1 MSSSWAKGLIS
12 LGSVT
17 ITVWLACFGLKTLNI
32 SSSNRDLCYCRS
44 FQPTPSSAEILLLS
58 LILSQAVSTSPWSSK
73 FSKATK
79 LSENLTWYSS
89 VTCSPCCRVKLWF
102 FFACHLHPLIG
113 GGGMRIVIVA
123 LSGWAE
129 KPTWSKPR
137 SKITFHTRVRA
148 RDYVQNIHGSKVELN
163 VTVISYWYR
172 VTIYLWYSL
181 VLGTP

>member
-113 GGGMRIVIVA
+113 GGGNADRYRSAFWMSREANVVK
-123 LSGWAE
+123 AE
-129 KPTWSKPR
+129 VKNYVP
-137 SKITFHTRVRA
+137 HACTRAWLCAEYTRKQSRA
-148 RDYVQNIHGSKVELN
+148 
-163 VTVISYWYR
+163 
-172 VTIYLWYSL
+172 
-181 VLGTP
+181 